1 MPLILEI
8 VMVEGTRLV
17 YVHEHLH
24 MRPAHVSLDF
34 AHRSC
39 QGNNLAGLAHQG
51 DCSSR
56 TIRLVN
62 RAKDPE
68 IVAQNDR
75 YGRVRLKLPLHIFHM
90 CALLDSASSFI
101 QRVLT
106 ILTAVR
112 MIASLAW
119 LAKTKRCGRP
129 SAPTSLLHY
138 VKERN

>member
-1 MPLILEI
+1 
-8 VMVEGTRLV
+8 MVGGTRVV
-17 YVHEHLH
+17 YVHEHLYTQ
-24 MRPAHVSLDF
+24 PAHVSLNF
-34 AHRSC
+34 AHKSC
-39 QGNNLAGLAHQG
+39 QGNISLGLTDRG

-62 RAKDPE
+62 RAKCPE

-75 YGRVRLKLPLHIFHM
+75 YGRVRLKLPRQIFYM
-90 CALLDSASSFI
+90 CASLDLAFSFI

-106 ILTAVR
+106 MLNTLR

-119 LAKTKRCGRP
+119 LEETKRCGRP

-138 VKERN
+138 VKEGN